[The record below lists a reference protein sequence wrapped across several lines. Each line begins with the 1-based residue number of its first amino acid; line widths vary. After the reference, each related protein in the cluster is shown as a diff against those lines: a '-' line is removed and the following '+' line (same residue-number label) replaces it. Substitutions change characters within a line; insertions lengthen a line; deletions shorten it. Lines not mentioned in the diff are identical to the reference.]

1 MRYRQAF
8 ALTLTL
14 ALLMGLA
21 GPGQAQKALKI
32 FMIPKFTGAAYFAAT
47 EKGAKDAVAELKGRG
62 VAIDFLYTGPSV
74 ANTDEE
80 IRMIDDLVAQKPDA
94 IIISANDAEALVP
107 VAKKAKAAGIKVI
120 TYDAD
125 VADPTARHWFVNQGT
140 FTLVGAALVDVVAEQ
155 AGSGAR
161 FAVVSADPGAFNQ
174 NSWIAA
180 MKDRVAKK
188 YPAMK
193 LVDIRYGLDKPAES
207 FSVAQDLIN
216 KYRGQ
221 LDAII
226 APTSVA
232 LPKVAEA
239 AEQAGL
245 AGKIVVTGLSTP
257 NDMREFVKKGTV
269 KTVVL
274 WNPVD
279 LGYLAVYVAH
289 ATITGTLKEGMAKQ
303 SVQAGRLGTRAHRG
317 RFLFWRSRATSWR
330 GLQRR
335 PAAYPPC
342 PHRPAADAGRLCGA
356 PRGAV
361 CDAGT
366 RLGPGGRTVQPHGC
380 HAAEFDVDDLPAL
393 CRAVRRRRWEQTATR
408 SGPWPAMASTCRPRR
423 RP

>member
-1 MRYRQAF
+1 MKHGRAIALVIIV
-8 ALTLTL
+8 ALTLWI
-14 ALLMGLA
+14 A
-21 GPGQAQKALKI
+21 GPSQAQKTLKI
-32 FMIPKFTGAAYFAAT
+32 FMVPKFTGAAYFAAT
-47 EKGAKDAVAELKGRG
+47 EKGAKEAVAELKGKG

-125 VADPTARHWFVNQGT
+125 VADPAARHWFVNQGT
-140 FTLVGAALVDVVAEQ
+140 FTLVGSALIDVVAEQ
-155 AGSGAR
+155 AGKSAR
-161 FAVVSADPGAFNQ
+161 FAIVSADPGAFNQ

-180 MKDRVAKK
+180 MKARVKEK
-188 YPAMK
+188 YPKMQ

-216 KYRGQ
+216 KFRGK

-239 AEQAGL
+239 VEQAGL
-245 AGKIVVTGLSTP
+245 KGKIVVTGLSTP

-279 LGYLAVYVAH
+279 LGYLAVYVAQ
-289 ATITGTLKEGMAKQ
+289 ATVAGTLKEGAKQ
-303 SVQAGRLGTRAHRG
+303 ATVNAGRLGTRN
-317 RFLFWRSRATSWR
+317 
-330 GLQRR
+330 
-335 PAAYPPC
+335 
-342 PHRPAADAGRLCGA
+342 
-356 PRGAV
+356 AV
-361 CDAGT
+361 AELKDITAKGSVT
-366 RLGPGGRTVQPHGC
+366 LKNVIVLGPPFRFTKDNIDK
-380 HAAEFDVDDLPAL
+380 FNF
-393 CRAVRRRRWEQTATR
+393 
-408 SGPWPAMASTCRPRR
+408 
-423 RP
+423 